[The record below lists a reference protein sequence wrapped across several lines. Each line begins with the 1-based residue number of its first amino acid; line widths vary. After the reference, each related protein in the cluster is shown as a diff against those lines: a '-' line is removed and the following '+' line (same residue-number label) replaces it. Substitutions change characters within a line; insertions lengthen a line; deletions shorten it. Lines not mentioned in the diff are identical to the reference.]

1 LRLFLKLV
9 SQVEADPKKPNYGI
23 EPLPDIDFNIRAG
36 NTLVGFA
43 SYEEVKKAVKGEG
56 GQMKLDLFDDMGL
69 IDQKAQAVD
78 QIFQDF
84 RALQI
89 KSNVDGGAIAVKK
102 TELRSSLD
110 KLRDELDRY
119 LADEYERGQSKKPN
133 QFNQWKESH
142 QPFHWF
148 VEFYRIIKQGGF
160 DVIIGNPPWVEYRSS
175 LGYSVLKFQTIEAN
189 NLWVFVTEKSIN
201 LLTNQGILGL
211 IVPMSLVCTERTSSL
226 QKILSRN
233 GISWLSNY
241 ESDSNPGQLFEGVKQ
256 NVSIVFYSL
265 NTSGKQY
272 TTRLQRFFSNARDYI
287 FPNIEYIDLLS
298 NYIKYG
304 FPKLGNCI
312 ERGIMQTIFS
322 HEPLVK
328 QMGSNGDLIYVHRI
342 AHYYIKC
349 FNFIPY
355 FRNDRDGI
363 KKSEDYKTY
372 QLPQPIEPFVSLINS
387 STFYFYWQTL
397 YDGFKAGKYCIE
409 SFPCSSFSDSITQSL
424 TMLGS
429 NLMEDMQS
437 KTNRLSAKY
446 ATTGNVEY
454 DQFFP
459 RLSKPIIDEID
470 RVLAQHYG
478 FTDEEL
484 DFIINYDIKYRMGRD
499 DGEEQ

>member
-1 LRLFLKLV
+1 
-9 SQVEADPKKPNYGI
+9 
-23 EPLPDIDFNIRAG
+23 
-36 NTLVGFA
+36 
-43 SYEEVKKAVKGEG
+43 
-56 GQMKLDLFDDMGL
+56 
-69 IDQKAQAVD
+69 
-78 QIFQDF
+78 
-84 RALQI
+84 
-89 KSNVDGGAIAVKK
+89 
-102 TELRSSLD
+102 
-110 KLRDELDRY
+110 
-119 LADEYERGQSKKPN
+119 
-133 QFNQWKESH
+133 
-142 QPFHWF
+142 
-148 VEFYRIIKQGGF
+148 
-160 DVIIGNPPWVEYRSS
+160 
-175 LGYSVLKFQTIEAN
+175 
-189 NLWVFVTEKSIN
+189 
-201 LLTNQGILGL
+201 
-211 IVPMSLVCTERTSSL
+211 MSLVCTERTSSL

-272 TTRLQRFFSNARDYI
+272 TTRLQRFFSNSRDYI